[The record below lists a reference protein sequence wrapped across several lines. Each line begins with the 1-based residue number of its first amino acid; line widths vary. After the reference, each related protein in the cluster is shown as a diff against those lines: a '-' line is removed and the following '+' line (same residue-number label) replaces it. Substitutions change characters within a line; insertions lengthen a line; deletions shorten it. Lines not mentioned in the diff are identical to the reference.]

1 MRWLLGVGLAVS
13 AARAH
18 ATPITLYA
26 EGTPGA
32 GFAPRDV
39 AAAQAAGAAA
49 PLALEGLVASGLL
62 TLTRRDALVESRGGS
77 RRRPA
82 RGHETWLLEVAPDAP
97 ESLLG
102 GAWLVV
108 LGHDPS
114 DPARYRS
121 RKVGLEIDTAS
132 PWQLVSEGPAGAVYL
147 GYRLGALAPGVRSEV
162 PIDFRVA
169 QRLKRHGG
177 DLVFP
182 RYAVAF
188 APVPEPGPG
197 ALALLALG
205 GAWPVRRRR

>member
-1 MRWLLGVGLAVS
+1 MGLVRTRAMRWLLGLGLAVS
-13 AARAH
+13 AGGAH

-49 PLALEGLVASGLL
+49 PRALDGLVASGAL
-62 TLTRRDALVESRGGS
+62 TLTRR
-77 RRRPA
+77 
-82 RGHETWLLEVAPDAP
+82 EVAPDAP
-97 ESLLG
+97 ESLRG

-108 LGHDPS
+108 LGHDAS

-132 PWQLVSEGPAGAVYL
+132 PWQLVSEGPGGPVYL
-147 GYRLGALAPGVRSEV
+147 GYRLGPLAPGARYEV
-162 PIDFRVA
+162 PVDFRVA
-169 QRLKRHGG
+169 QRLRRHDG
-177 DLVFP
+177 DLALP

-188 APVPEPGPG
+188 AAVPEPSAGV
-197 ALALLALG
+197 LALLAVG
-205 GAWPVRRRR
+205 GAWLVRRRR